1 MPFSIKERTKSM
13 KLQVSGI
20 VKESIVD
27 GKGIRTTVFTQGCP
41 HHCPGCHNPQTHPFE
56 GGTEVDVKEI
66 FEEVR
71 QNSILKGITFCGGEP
86 FCQPAPLAELA
97 KQFHSIGKDVTFYT
111 GYTYEQLLEK
121 HDPAVN
127 ALLAETDVLIDG
139 PFIEAQKNL
148 ELVFRGSE
156 NQRVIDMKKTREHG
170 QVVLLDL

>member
-1 MPFSIKERTKSM
+1 MPFSIKERIRSM

-56 GGTEVDVKEI
+56 GGTEIDTSEI
-66 FEEVR
+66 FEEFR
-71 QNSILKGITFCGGEP
+71 QNIILKGITFSGGEP

-97 KQFHSIGKDVTFYT
+97 KQVHSIGKDVTVYT
-111 GYTYEQLLEK
+111 GYTYEQLLAMD
-121 HDPAVN
+121 DPAVRD
-127 ALLAETDVLIDG
+127 LLAETDVLIDG
-139 PFIEAQKNL
+139 PFIEARKNL

-156 NQRVIDMKKTREHG
+156 NQRVIDMKQTRKQG
-170 QVVLLDL
+170 QAVLLDL